1 MTTPQQTALPQQPA
15 LPTGA
20 FSFLQWLRSSERA
33 LASLLGLNVFLLL
46 SSYYMLKTVREALIL
61 SQGGAEIKSY
71 ASALQAL
78 LLLGVIPAY
87 GWFASR
93 KNRASLVSWVTLFFV
108 SHLALFF
115 VLGNLGVQIGVAFFI
130 WLGIFNVLVIA
141 QFWAF
146 ANDILDVRRGE
157 KLFPMIG
164 IGSSLGA
171 WVGSVLAA
179 QFFQSFDAYTL
190 MLMAGAGLTFSI
202 AITLL
207 ANSGATR
214 KTQTP
219 NSTDAGKEPLAKG
232 GAFRMIAKDRYLLLI
247 ALLIVVV
254 NLVNTTG
261 EFLLGRLVV
270 AEAKQAIEA
279 GTAGGA
285 SLSQLIGTFYGSFFS
300 WVNMIGLLLQVFV
313 VSRLFKYV
321 GVRGALFVLPL
332 IALGSYG
339 AFAAL
344 PLLAVVRGAKIL
356 ENSTDYSIQ
365 NTARHALFLPTS
377 REAKYKAKTAI
388 DSFFWRA
395 GDVLQAGVV
404 LAGTRLALTDQQFA
418 LANMGFVLV
427 WLGIVAAIYK
437 RHRQMVPAD
446 AAVQGA

>member
-1 MTTPQQTALPQQPA
+1 MSINHAAITPQPA
-15 LPTGA
+15 LPVGA
-20 FSFLQWLRSSERA
+20 FSITQWLHSSERV
-33 LASLLGLNVFLLL
+33 LAALLGVNVFLLL

-78 LLLGVIPAY
+78 LLLAVIPAY
-87 GWFASR
+87 GWFASK
-93 KNRASLVSWVTLFFV
+93 KNRTSLVSWVTLFFV
-108 SHLALFF
+108 SHLAVFF
-115 VLGNLGVQIGVAFFI
+115 VLGNLGFHIGVAFFV

-146 ANDILDVRRGE
+146 ANDILDVKRGE

-190 MLMAGAGLTFSI
+190 MLMAGTGLMAAIVITILTNSSVQRNGQARTKADSDAEPI
-202 AITLL
+202 A
-207 ANSGATR
+207 R
-214 KTQTP
+214 
-219 NSTDAGKEPLAKG
+219 G
-232 GAFRMIAKDRYLLLI
+232 GAFRMIAQDRYLLLI

-270 AEAKQAIEA
+270 VEAKAAIAA

-285 SLSQLIGTFYGSFFS
+285 SLSQVIGSFYGSFFS
-300 WVNMIGLLLQVFV
+300 WVNMLGLVFQVFV

-339 AFAAL
+339 MFAAL
-344 PLLAVVRGAKIL
+344 PILAVVRGAKIL
-356 ENSTDYSIQ
+356 ENSADYSIQ

-404 LAGTRLALTDQQFA
+404 LVGTRLAFSDQHFA
-418 LANMGFVLV
+418 MLNIGFVLV
-427 WLGIVAAIYK
+427 WLAIVAAIYK
-437 RHRQMVPAD
+437 RHRQLVPPEGMT
-446 AAVQGA
+446 QGV